1 MNLPRTP
8 SMYYNL
14 SRMHSRTAHTAKG
27 DSDMNRN
34 AWRPITGRRLHD
46 WYNGMFNGAPETG
59 VLVTVVALAILAAMV
74 LS

>member
-1 MNLPRTP
+1 
-8 SMYYNL
+8 
-14 SRMHSRTAHTAKG
+14 
-27 DSDMNRN
+27 MNRN